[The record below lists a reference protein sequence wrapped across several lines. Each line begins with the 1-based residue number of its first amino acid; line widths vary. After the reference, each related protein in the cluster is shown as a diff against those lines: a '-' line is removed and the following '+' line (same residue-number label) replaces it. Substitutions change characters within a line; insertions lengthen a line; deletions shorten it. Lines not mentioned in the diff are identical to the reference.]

1 MASVVALDVRQAVI
15 QCSPARRPT
24 LNLRKMELTVQ
35 RQSHYNSLN
44 WCTGE
49 ILSQNVHG
57 IAVSCMGGLIPF
69 LFVIHILFHKWRKYK
84 GTHPIA
90 SRVAARGAAAYRK
103 VARRVARIYT
113 RKKRFIT
120 KKVALFKLWCLVYY
134 YVAYSKTMRA
144 WFRWKKKYLK
154 PLKRHV
160 DRIVRTYCHV
170 CKVTY
175 RYAPTSAM
183 VILMHLLLSGDV
195 EQNPGPKDGKYCKD
209 QLTTQSKGLISAR
222 GGVEGVFGE
231 GCK

>member
-1 MASVVALDVRQAVI
+1 MACVALNIRQAAI

-24 LNLRKMELTVQ
+24 LNLRKLELIVQ

-49 ILSQNVHG
+49 ILSHNAHG
-57 IAVSCMGGLIPF
+57 AAVYCMGRLLPF
-69 LFVIHILFHKWRKYK
+69 LFLIQFVFHKWRKYK
-84 GTHPIA
+84 GTHPVA
-90 SRVAARGAAAYRK
+90 SRVATRGAATYRK
-103 VARRVARIYT
+103 VAHIVGRVYI
-113 RKKRFIT
+113 RKKHFIT

-134 YVAYSKTMRA
+134 YVAYYKTMRA
-144 WFRWKKKYLK
+144 WFRCKKKILK
-154 PLKRHV
+154 PLKQHI

-195 EQNPGPKDGKYCKD
+195 EQNPGPMDGKHCMD
-209 QLTTQSKGLISAR
+209 S
-222 GGVEGVFGE
+222 
-231 GCK
+231 